1 MEVKMPRTI
10 KFRAWVKSKDSMVDV
25 IAIEQTPDEEY
36 PHGWIACPWE
46 QGFNE
51 SIDTQEKDCVFKTE
65 DVVLMQYTGLK
76 DKNGTEIYEGDIVRD
91 LDDQYLSDGK
101 AVEAQVKWS
110 GEWSSFDLYDLRDGE
125 LLDGLPS
132 DRPLE
137 VIGNIY
143 EHGYLLEKDRGSH
156 VS

>member
-1 MEVKMPRTI
+1 MNREI

-25 IAIEQTPDEEY
+25 TAIEQTPDEEY

-76 DKNGTEIYEGDIVRD
+76 DRNGKEIYEGDIVKWD
-91 LDDQYLSDGK
+91 SVGLGVIGWLSCGFSHDQRNKRSPIGVNHLHPNYT
-101 AVEAQVKWS
+101 E
-110 GEWSSFDLYDLRDGE
+110 EY
-125 LLDGLPS
+125 
-132 DRPLE
+132 E

-143 EHGYLLEKDRGSH
+143 ENPELLKEGKK
-156 VS
+156 

>member
-1 MEVKMPRTI
+1 MPRTI

-76 DKNGTEIYEGDIVRD
+76 DKNGTPIFENDIVEHYGEVFEVVFDEGAFLINGISTRINPDGSEYTVRGD
-91 LDDQYLSDGK
+91 LLMNQDDVL
-101 AVEAQVKWS
+101 V
-110 GEWSSFDLYDLRDGE
+110 
-125 LLDGLPS
+125 
-132 DRPLE
+132 
-137 VIGNIY
+137 VIGNRW
-143 EHGYLLEKDRGSH
+143 ENPDLLPANKEG
-156 VS
+156 